1 MAKNV
6 KIKFLRFMTQISAN
20 SFVVNS
26 LNLQIIMKIKLQMMF
41 IQYSIVK
48 IWQIIEVKS
57 LF

>member
-1 MAKNV
+1 MDKNV
-6 KIKFLRFMTQISAN
+6 KIKFLRCMTQISAN

-26 LNLQIIMKIKLQMMF
+26 LNLQITMKIKLQMMF
-41 IQYSIVK
+41 IQYNIVK